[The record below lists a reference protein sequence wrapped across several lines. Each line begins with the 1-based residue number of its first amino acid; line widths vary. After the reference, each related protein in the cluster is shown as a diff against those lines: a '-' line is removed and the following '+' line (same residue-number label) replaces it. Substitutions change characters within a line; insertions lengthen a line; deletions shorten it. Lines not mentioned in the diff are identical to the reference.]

1 MKNLILFISVMV
13 LSACGKGKEAPSKTK
28 VTEDNNTKPIKVDDN
43 ATKPVKELTLRERVV
58 GTYEMKDDN
67 TSRGVFLDNGVFEVY
82 VNGKKDEELHI
93 MDSMGGTLVWR
104 INSEGSIALFAR
116 IDREEKRSDAPKA
129 KQHTLTKIK

>member
-1 MKNLILFISVMV
+1 MKTV
-13 LSACGKGKEAPSKTK
+13 AGEYEQKRG
-28 VTEDNNTKPIKVDDN
+28 EDAIR
-43 ATKPVKELTLRERVV
+43 A
-58 GTYEMKDDN
+58 
-67 TSRGVFLDNGVFEVY
+67 VFLANGVFEVY

-116 IDREEKRSDAPKA
+116 IDREGKRSDAPKE